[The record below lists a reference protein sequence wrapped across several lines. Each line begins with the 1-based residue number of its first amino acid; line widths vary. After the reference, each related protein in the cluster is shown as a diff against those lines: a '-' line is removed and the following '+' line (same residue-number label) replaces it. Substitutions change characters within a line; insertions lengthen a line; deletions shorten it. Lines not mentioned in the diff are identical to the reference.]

1 MELVEMAALGF
12 GAPSLTD
19 LAREVLHR
27 EAPAASK
34 RMQKPPGSVN
44 TKNSTNPRI
53 GRIGHLLTWI
63 DANSW
68 PLAVAMVCFAPRA
81 RRRHTLQRSH
91 RRRQELSSAAEE
103 TGLGRCMVR
112 LALPTIQEESSS
124 INTSIEPSPREEEAG
139 RAAKQ
144 PLEVHPED
152 CSNLSTGNLPMD
164 FALANAQETLIAE
177 MAKNEPLPLPT
188 ISQSFA
194 STNSSVEAVPVL
206 APAPARATSA
216 PGFQREAR
224 APLSREEALR
234 RLNQLKP
241 QERGTRP
248 LFSAAEL
255 VPFFEEPAP
264 RLQRLLEEGSS
275 GDSEADPW
283 ETFFLEEDDDAVG
296 AGSSIGNAFR
306 SAFGHSSV
314 KRGCLPWLVQ
324 LSPPS
329 SRCMSPSRESTCV
342 PEESLPK
349 SAWTSDEDG
358 REF

>member
-1 MELVEMAALGF
+1 
-12 GAPSLTD
+12 
-19 LAREVLHR
+19 
-27 EAPAASK
+27 
-34 RMQKPPGSVN
+34 
-44 TKNSTNPRI
+44 
-53 GRIGHLLTWI
+53 
-63 DANSW
+63 
-68 PLAVAMVCFAPRA
+68 
-81 RRRHTLQRSH
+81 
-91 RRRQELSSAAEE
+91 
-103 TGLGRCMVR
+103 MVR

-139 RAAKQ
+139 GAAKQ
-144 PLEVHPED
+144 PLEVHPEEPA
-152 CSNLSTGNLPMD
+152 SSPSPPPSPNTEGSLPMD
-164 FALANAQETLIAE
+164 FALANAEETLIAE

-194 STNSSVEAVPVL
+194 STNSAVEAVPLL
-206 APAPARATSA
+206 APAPARAMSA
-216 PGFQREAR
+216 PGLQREAR
-224 APLSREEALR
+224 ATPLSREEALR
-234 RLNQLKP
+234 RLNQLNQLNH

-283 ETFFLEEDDDAVG
+283 EMFFLEDDDDDDAVG
-296 AGSSIGNAFR
+296 AESSIGNAFR